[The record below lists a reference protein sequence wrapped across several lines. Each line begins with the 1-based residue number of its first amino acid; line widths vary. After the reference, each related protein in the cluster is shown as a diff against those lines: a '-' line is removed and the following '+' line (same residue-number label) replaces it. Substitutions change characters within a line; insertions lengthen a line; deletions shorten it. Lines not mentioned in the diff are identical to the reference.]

1 MEDYYYK
8 GGKSKLLFL
17 FLIGFAL
24 RNRRPKKSK
33 QYRVAAEE
41 TEKLTGTKRKVPNER
56 DQKLPRLLSKDSDDD
71 DDVLISMIEK
81 EANMKDIYTKF
92 DENLME
98 AKGLEKAGETNV
110 KGHPGF
116 SLY

>member
-1 MEDYYYK
+1 M
-8 GGKSKLLFL
+8 
-17 FLIGFAL
+17 

-41 TEKLTGTKRKVPNER
+41 IETLTGTKQKVSMESSPFQRPRTYAR

-81 EANMKDIYTKF
+81 EANMKDIYSKF
-92 DENLME
+92 DQNLME
-98 AKGLEKAGETNV
+98 AKGLELAGETNV